1 LTQTEF
7 AARLNLSAASVS
19 HFETGARV
27 PDPGSTLLL
36 CRAAF
41 KNARIDLADV
51 FANTLPGVAEA
62 LLIPCWRSKP
72 SEVAA
77 ISTSLK
83 LPQEQTIAVHVS
95 GYQYPPDQPQRS
107 RARRFRDRRSH
118 ILEKRSRRKP
128 PPG

>member
-1 LTQTEF
+1 LPNGIRTVRT
-7 AARLNLSAASVS
+7 ARRYRSRRLNTNGDQTL
-19 HFETGARV
+19 V
-27 PDPGSTLLL
+27 P
-36 CRAAF
+36 A
-41 KNARIDLADV
+41 
-51 FANTLPGVAEA
+51 A

-107 RARRFRDRRSH
+107 QARRFRDRRSH